1 MSYKR
6 AIAKS
11 MKAKEFT
18 KSVSDQTRRRRHK
31 EGAVGSKQAP
41 PSSEEN
47 APYSPS
53 MGLAGA
59 TDSQESTPYSPG
71 VDLGIFLGGD
81 DRDSLTGTPG
91 GGKSETPSSQNGK
104 RVADSKDFAASPALK
119 HKQES
124 TDKGNDAKKMK
135 LEKSSSNGFSSI
147 VKSHSMNEFGGGGSE
162 SVIMVTQL
170 RGQLESLKRQLQEKE
185 RNIID
190 RDKKITELKAQN
202 ASYEM
207 KMRKKIE
214 TVQQQSQEIV
224 NGLKEK
230 NRELTQQ
237 ISKLSKPSKKS

>member
-1 MSYKR
+1 MIKYINTVVFVFLFQMKGKLLCWLCTMSYKR

-81 DRDSLTGTPG
+81 DRDSLTG
-91 GGKSETPSSQNGK
+91 NC
-104 RVADSKDFAASPALK
+104 
-119 HKQES
+119 
-124 TDKGNDAKKMK
+124 
-135 LEKSSSNGFSSI
+135 
-147 VKSHSMNEFGGGGSE
+147 
-162 SVIMVTQL
+162 L
-170 RGQLESLKRQLQEKE
+170 RFHC
-185 RNIID
+185 
-190 RDKKITELKAQN
+190 
-202 ASYEM
+202 
-207 KMRKKIE
+207 
-214 TVQQQSQEIV
+214 
-224 NGLKEK
+224 
-230 NRELTQQ
+230 
-237 ISKLSKPSKKS
+237 